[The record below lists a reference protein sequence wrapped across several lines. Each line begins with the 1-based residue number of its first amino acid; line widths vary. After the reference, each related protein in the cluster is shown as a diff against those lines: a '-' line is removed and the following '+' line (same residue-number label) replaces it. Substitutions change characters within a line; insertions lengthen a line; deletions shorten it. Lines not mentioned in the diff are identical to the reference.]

1 LHGNLSKCVY
11 AQQLSGF
18 VFDSHPDFICKLN
31 KSLYGLKQAPRTW
44 FLRFTTFLA
53 KLGFQGSKLN
63 ASLFILCHGSSTAY
77 LLLYVDDII
86 LIASSTQLLQHLITK
101 LKSEFSMSDLGPL
114 QHFLGI
120 SVQHTPHGLF
130 LSQEQYASDLLQ
142 RANIRNCNP
151 CLTPADTKAKP
162 SLTDGTSFANPTE
175 YHTLTGALQY
185 LMLTR
190 PVISYAI
197 QQACLFMHFLTELH
211 LSLVKHILRYIK
223 GTINH
228 GLTLS

>member
-11 AQQLSGF
+11 AKQLSGF
-18 VFDSHPDFICKLN
+18 VFDSHPYFICKLN

-44 FLRFTTFLA
+44 FLRFTTFVA
-53 KLGFQGSKLN
+53 KLGFQGSKSN

-86 LIASSTQLLQHLITK
+86 LTASSTQLLQHLITK

-142 RANIRNCNP
+142 RANMRNCNP

-162 SLTDGTSFANPTE
+162 SLTDGTSFANPTK
-175 YHTLTGALQY
+175 YHTLAGALQY

-197 QQACLFMHFLTELH
+197 
-211 LSLVKHILRYIK
+211 
-223 GTINH
+223 
-228 GLTLS
+228 